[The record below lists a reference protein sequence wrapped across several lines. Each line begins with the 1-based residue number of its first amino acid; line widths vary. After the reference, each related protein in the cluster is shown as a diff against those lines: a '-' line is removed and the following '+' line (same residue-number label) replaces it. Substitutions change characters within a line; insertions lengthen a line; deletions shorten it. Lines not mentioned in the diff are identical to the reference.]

1 MSSDSDSKI
10 YRDVLTKLKEEFGS
24 IFNKSDNSFIVAI
37 SRKGP
42 RMLESIFN
50 PREVDGE
57 FSFNVV
63 TELSLPYFFNYLND
77 SPQKPSEI
85 YLFDDAV
92 YFGTTIESVYKKI
105 KEYLKIYELPIKVH
119 VYTGV
124 KTKESKELDFE
135 VNSAVPEVRDGYGH
149 YYIRQLTR
157 DIRHLCMPFELEF
170 PIVYYNLPNVDL
182 YRPEIKRQLVKSL
195 KDIFGE
201 SMVYDV
207 TYNNEEV
214 FNITVLLNSVNDMT
228 SINKLR
234 IYPSTDGRI
243 AVTCISPY
251 ILPDS
256 EAVFE
261 RAWINDG
268 KFDIIWKEIY
278 SRSVPK
284 GGNISTDIL
293 RHRRKS
299 LIMLYSYLNS
309 FRLFLNVQMNL
320 HKALN
325 KLSYGNVL
333 KCEGLK
339 EKDVFYLVGHK
350 ELSGKI
356 FDRLNYLL
364 NVSQERG
371 FFVRRLLE
379 YPSFPVFELA
389 DFPSPEE
396 RGLLEFRNIENIK
409 NCQTIQQALSVLF
422 FNQNCLIE
430 KWSRKYGK
438 YDSRRLRF
446 GQTFESI
453 YQNVKILNTLGKKE
467 DTILSINKW
476 IDRRIDQ
483 GCVVPQYIK
492 SITDNHWYRVFR
504 PGENEDAI
512 LSHLTRIVLLVFTEL
527 KKITGRTAVEE
538 SSLKR
543 LLNIPFFCDLT
554 LTDLSKELDIPLY
567 IKADGTLCYLD
578 DDTVDDFE
586 LYTPLV
592 QHLIDLDILEVD
604 KDKNV
609 KVSKGFTDDELAKV
623 TTLDFNLESLY
634 RQGVDK
640 VLEDLKLLD
649 PRLFFTVFNFYSYKS
664 IELDLRKLEE
674 RVFKYAD
681 TCDDAMLFVERISKT
696 EPRLYKPMDLFN
708 MIIDPYIKMRNMLLN
723 EMYWLENHNRLSEL
737 TPNVTDQ
744 ARLVVIQQK
753 LIQIRAIIEF
763 ILFTYVNS
771 NYSTFKLRLDYFAGE
786 NSKYKDL
793 FVEFKDTLSILSDK
807 ESFEKNIWNIHIIRS
822 IRSFINNV
830 IKQC

>member
-1 MSSDSDSKI
+1 MSSESDSKI
-10 YRDVLTKLKEEFGS
+10 YTDVLTTLKEELGS
-24 IFNKSDNSFIVAI
+24 IYNCSDNSFILAI

-42 RMLESIFN
+42 RMLESIFK
-50 PREVDGE
+50 PKEADGNTKL
-57 FSFNVV
+57 NVV
-63 TELSLPYFFNYLND
+63 TELSLPYFFNYLTD

-92 YFGTTIESVYKKI
+92 YFGTTIESVYQEI
-105 KEYLKIYELPIKVH
+105 KEYLKIYDLPIKVK
-119 VYTGV
+119 VCTGV
-124 KTKESKELDFE
+124 KTKESKELGFE
-135 VNSAVPEVRDGYGH
+135 VKAAVPEVRDGYGH

-157 DIRHLCMPFELEF
+157 DIRNLCMPFELEF
-170 PIVYYNLPNVDL
+170 PIVYYNLQDVNL
-182 YRPEIKRQLVKSL
+182 YNSDIRNQLIKSL

-201 SMVYDV
+201 TMVYDV

-214 FNITVLLNSVNDMT
+214 YNITVLLNSVNDMT

-234 IYPSTDGRI
+234 IYPSSDGRI

-256 EAVFE
+256 EAMFE
-261 RAWINDG
+261 RAWINDA
-268 KFDIIWKEIY
+268 KFGSIWKEIY
-278 SRSVPK
+278 VHSVVK
-284 GGNISTDIL
+284 SGNTSTDLL
-293 RHRRKS
+293 RNRRKS
-299 LIMLYSYLNS
+299 LMMLYSYLNS
-309 FRLFLNVQMNL
+309 FRFFLNVQMRL
-320 HKALN
+320 HKAFN
-325 KLSYGNVL
+325 TLSDDNFL

-350 ELSGKI
+350 GLSHKI
-356 FDRLNYLL
+356 YERLNYLL
-364 NVSQERG
+364 NASPERG
-371 FFVRRLLE
+371 LFVRRLLE

-409 NCQTIQQALSVLF
+409 NSQTIQQALSVLF
-422 FNQNCLIE
+422 FNQNCLVE

-453 YQNVKILNTLGKKE
+453 YQNVKILNTLNKKE
-467 DTILSINKW
+467 DEILSINKW

-527 KKITGRTAVEE
+527 KKITGRTEVEE
-538 SSLKR
+538 SSLKW
-543 LLNIPFFCDLT
+543 LLNIPFISDVT

-567 IKADGTLCYLD
+567 LKADGTLCYLD
-578 DDTVDDFE
+578 DDTIDDYE

-592 QHLIDLDILEVD
+592 QRLIDLDILEVD
-604 KDKNV
+604 KDKIV
-609 KVSKGFTDDELAKV
+609 KVSKSFTDDELAKV
-623 TTLDFNLESLY
+623 TTLDYAVESSY

-664 IELDLRKLEE
+664 IELDLQKLEE

-681 TCDDAMLFVERISKT
+681 TCDDAMLLVERISKT
-696 EPRLYKPMDLFN
+696 EPRQYKPMDLFN
-708 MIIDPYIKMRNMLLN
+708 MIINPYIVMRNMILN
-723 EMYWLENHNRLSEL
+723 EMYWLNNHDRLSEL
-737 TPNVTDQ
+737 TPDYVEQ
-744 ARLVVIQQK
+744 ERLVVIQQK
-753 LIQIRAIIEF
+753 LTQIRAIIEF

-771 NYSTFKLRLDYFAGE
+771 NYSSFKLRLDYFAGHD
-786 NSKYKDL
+786 SKYKNL
-793 FVEFKDTLSILSDK
+793 FVELKDTLSILSDK
-807 ESFEKNIWNIHIIRS
+807 VNFEKNIWDIHVIRS
-822 IRSFINNV
+822 IRFFINNV
-830 IKQC
+830 IKQ

>member
-1 MSSDSDSKI
+1 MSSESDSKK
-10 YRDVLTKLKEEFGS
+10 YTDVLTTLKDEFES
-24 IFNKSDNSFIVAI
+24 IYNCSDNSFILAI

-42 RMLESIFN
+42 RMLESIFKSK
-50 PREVDGE
+50 EADGNTKL
-57 FSFNVV
+57 NVV
-63 TELSLPYFFNYLND
+63 TELSLPYFFNYLID

-92 YFGTTIESVYKKI
+92 YFGTTIESVYQEI
-105 KEYLKIYELPIKVH
+105 KEYLKIYDLPIIVN
-119 VYTGV
+119 VCTGV

-135 VNSAVPEVRDGYGH
+135 VKAAVSEVRDGYGH

-157 DIRHLCMPFELEF
+157 DIRNLCMPFELEF
-170 PIVYYNLPNVDL
+170 PIVYYNFQSINL
-182 YRPEIKRQLVKSL
+182 YNPDIRNKLLKSL

-201 SMVYDV
+201 TMVYDV

-214 FNITVLLNSVNDMT
+214 YNITVLLNSVNDMT

-234 IYPSTDGRI
+234 IYPSVDGRI

-251 ILPDS
+251 VLPDS
-256 EAVFE
+256 EAMFE
-261 RAWINDG
+261 RAWINDA
-268 KFDIIWKEIY
+268 KFGSIWKDIY
-278 SRSVPK
+278 IHSFPK
-284 GGNISTDIL
+284 GGNTSTDLL
-293 RHRRKS
+293 RNRRKS
-299 LIMLYSYLNS
+299 LLVLYSYLNS
-309 FRLFLNVQMNL
+309 FRLFLNVQMRL
-320 HKALN
+320 HKAFN
-325 KLSYGNVL
+325 TLSVDNVL

-350 ELSGKI
+350 ELSAKI
-356 FDRLNYLL
+356 YDRLNDLIKDSPESGL
-364 NVSQERG
+364 
-371 FFVRRLLE
+371 FVRRLLE
-379 YPSFPVFELA
+379 YPSFPVFELT

-409 NCQTIQQALSVLF
+409 NCKTIQQALSVLF

-453 YQNVKILNTLGKKE
+453 YQNVKILNTLDKKE

-492 SITDNHWYRVFR
+492 SVTDNHWYRVFR

-527 KKITGRTAVEE
+527 KKITGMTAIEE

-543 LLNIPFFCDLT
+543 LVNIPFISDVT
-554 LTDLSKELDIPLY
+554 LTNLSKELDIPLH

-578 DDTVDDFE
+578 DDTTDEKE
-586 LYTPLV
+586 LYTPLI
-592 QHLIDLDILEVD
+592 QRLIDLDILEEDND
-604 KDKNV
+604 KIV

-623 TTLDFNLESLY
+623 TTLDSSVESLY

-640 VLEDLKLLD
+640 ALEDLKQLD

-664 IELDLRKLEE
+664 IELDLQKLEE

-681 TCDDAMLFVERISKT
+681 TCDDAMLLVERISKT
-696 EPRLYKPMDLFN
+696 EPRQYKPMDIFN
-708 MIIDPYIKMRNMLLN
+708 MIINPYIEMRSMILN
-723 EMYWLENHNRLSEL
+723 EMYWLDNHDRLSEL
-737 TPNVTDQ
+737 TPDVTDQ
-744 ARLVVIQQK
+744 ARLVVVQQK
-753 LIQIRAIIEF
+753 LTQIRAIIEV
-763 ILFTYVNS
+763 ILFAYVNS
-771 NYSTFKLRLDYFAGE
+771 SYNTFKLRLDYFAGQD
-786 NSKYKDL
+786 SKYKDL
-793 FVEFKDTLSILSDK
+793 FLEFKDTLSILSDK
-807 ESFEKNIWNIHIIRS
+807 DNYEKNIWDIHVIRS

-830 IKQC
+830 IKQ

>member
-1 MSSDSDSKI
+1 MSSESDSKI
-10 YRDVLTKLKEEFGS
+10 YTDVLTTLKDELGQ
-24 IFNKSDNSFIVAI
+24 IYNCSDNSFILAI

-42 RMLESIFN
+42 RMLESIFKLENLNGN
-50 PREVDGE
+50 PKL
-57 FSFNVV
+57 NVV
-63 TELSLPYFFNYLND
+63 TEFSLPYFFNYLAN
-77 SPQKPSEI
+77 SFQKPSEI

-92 YFGTTIESVYKKI
+92 YFGTTIENVYQEI
-105 KEYLKIYELPIKVH
+105 KEYLQIYDLPIKVK
-119 VYTGV
+119 VCTGI
-124 KTKESKELDFE
+124 KTRESKELDFE
-135 VNSAVPEVRDGYGH
+135 VKAAVPEVRDGYGH

-157 DIRHLCMPFELEF
+157 DIRNLCMPFELEF
-170 PIVYYNLPNVDL
+170 PIMYYNFKNVNL
-182 YRPEIKRQLVKSL
+182 YNPDTRNQLIKSL

-201 SMVYDV
+201 TMVYDV

-214 FNITVLLNSVNDMT
+214 YNITVLLNSVNDMT

-234 IYPSTDGRI
+234 IYPSSDSRI

-256 EAVFE
+256 EAMFE
-261 RAWINDG
+261 RAWINDA
-268 KFDIIWKEIY
+268 KFGSIWKEIY
-278 SRSVPK
+278 AHSVVK
-284 GGNISTDIL
+284 SDNTSTDL
-293 RHRRKS
+293 KRSRRKS
-299 LIMLYSYLNS
+299 LMMLYSYLNS
-309 FRLFLNVQMNL
+309 FRFFLNVQMKL
-320 HKALN
+320 HKAFN
-325 KLSYGNVL
+325 TLSNDNYL

-350 ELSGKI
+350 ELSSI
-356 FDRLNYLL
+356 ICDRLNYLL
-364 NVSQERG
+364 NTSPG
-371 FFVRRLLE
+371 IGLLVRRLLK
-379 YPSFPVFELA
+379 YPSFSVFELA

-409 NCQTIQQALSVLF
+409 KCQTIQQALSVLF
-422 FNQNCLIE
+422 FNQNCLVE

-453 YQNVKILNTLGKKE
+453 YQNVKILKTLDKKE

-492 SITDNHWYRVFR
+492 SIT
-504 PGENEDAI
+504 
-512 LSHLTRIVLLVFTEL
+512 VLLVFTEL
-527 KKITGRTAVEE
+527 KKITGRTEVED
-538 SSLKR
+538 SSLKW
-543 LLNIPFFCDLT
+543 LLIIPFISDIT
-554 LTDLSKELDIPLY
+554 LTDLSKELDIPLH

-578 DDTVDDFE
+578 DDTIDDYE

-592 QHLIDLDILEVD
+592 QRLIDLDILEVD
-604 KDKNV
+604 KNRII

-623 TTLDFNLESLY
+623 TTLDFLVESSY
-634 RQGVDK
+634 RHGVDK
-640 VLEDLKLLD
+640 VLEDLKGLD

-664 IELDLRKLEE
+664 IELDIQKLEE

-696 EPRLYKPMDLFN
+696 EPRQYKPMDLFN
-708 MIIDPYIKMRNMLLN
+708 MIIDPYIGMRNMLIN
-723 EMYWLENHNRLSEL
+723 EMYWLDNHNRLSEL
-737 TPNVTDQ
+737 TSDVTDQ
-744 ARLVVIQQK
+744 VRLVVIQQK
-753 LIQIRAIIEF
+753 LTQIRAIIEF
-763 ILFTYVNS
+763 ILFTYVNC
-771 NYSTFKLRLDYFAGE
+771 NYTSFKLRQDYFASE
-786 NSKYKDL
+786 DSKYKYL

-807 ESFEKNIWNIHIIRS
+807 ESFEKNIWDIHIIRS